1 MSLTR
6 IGSIGI
12 NTGIAFAG
20 VTTIVTLNTAND
32 ALSIGATV
40 NVGSGITLGK
50 DGDVFF
56 TGIATGNASGL
67 TALNASNISSG
78 TVPTA
83 RLGSGTASSSTF
95 LRGDSTFQTV
105 NTDLVSDTS
114 PQLGGDLDSNTNDI
128 LLNNSGD
135 IALRWQL
142 SGTNKWSIFQNTA
155 GGSNHLEIFDNNG
168 SESSAKFF
176 TNGQVELY
184 HNGTKKF
191 ETESSGCKIDGSL
204 ELTANL
210 VMSDND
216 KIRIGNSEDL
226 EIYHDGS
233 HSYIDN
239 TGTGNL
245 YIKDAGA
252 IRINTDSFGVQKN
265 DGSESIISGTA
276 DGAVELYYD
285 NTKRFETLTGGA
297 KVTGELRVTTDLVMN
312 AVDNQ
317 IIYLGAGND
326 LQIFHDGSNTGII
339 NTTGG
344 LYIRNNG
351 AIHLQPTSGGE
362 EGIKIVANAQVEL
375 YNDNSKKL
383 ETQSYG
389 INVQGVNSY
398 DAAIKIHGQP
408 TIGRSYWGYG
418 NNQSYTGTLVGR
430 TDSSTASTI
439 FMGVD
444 VTGNAGGLFG
454 GLGSE
459 IVFRRDHIFTTPNA
473 ANNNFVTCMRF
484 GRATSTEGA
493 VAFTNGLM
501 FGNDQADANIIS
513 DYEEGTWVPQ
523 FRTSGGGS
531 ATPLLT
537 FSSRGGRYI
546 KVGRLVYVSC
556 SMSWY
561 TKHNSGSGLLLVE
574 NLPYTISSSEKGSGG
589 APAFNN
595 FNVPTPSTIS
605 SFATEL
611 SNGTTYFYAGLV
623 SGDNSGWVNLD
634 YSAVNNSG
642 NYRVQFCYEV
652 D

>member
-1 MSLTR
+1 M
-6 IGSIGI
+6 
-12 NTGIAFAG
+12 
-20 VTTIVTLNTAND
+20 
-32 ALSIGATV
+32 
-40 NVGSGITLGK
+40 
-50 DGDVFF
+50 
-56 TGIATGNASGL
+56 GL
-67 TALNASNISSG
+67 TKTQSGGLEDQSVSLDKLPHGTSSNDG
-78 TVPTA
+78 K
-83 RLGSGTASSSTF
+83 F
-95 LRGDSTFQTV
+95 LRANNGADPSFETV

-114 PQLGGDLDSNTNDI
+114 PQLGGT
-128 LLNNSGD
+128 LL
-135 IALRWQL
+135 
-142 SGTNKWSIFQNTA
+142 TA
-155 GGSNHLEIFDNNG
+155 GHNIILTDTTGANNNRLVFGANTDMSIYHLPNNNYIDADTG
-168 SESSAKFF
+168 TLHIRHSGETGAKF
-176 TNGQVELY
+176 
-184 HNGTKKF
+184 
-191 ETESSGCKIDGSL
+191 
-204 ELTANL
+204 
-210 VMSDND
+210 
-216 KIRIGNSEDL
+216 
-226 EIYHDGS
+226 
-233 HSYIDN
+233 
-239 TGTGNL
+239 
-245 YIKDAGA
+245 IK
-252 IRINTDSFGVQKN
+252 N
-265 DGSESIISGTA
+265 
-276 DGAVELYYD
+276 GAVELYFD
-285 NTKRFETLTGGA
+285 N
-297 KVTGELRVTTDLVMN
+297 V
-312 AVDNQ
+312 
-317 IIYLGAGND
+317 
-326 LQIFHDGSNTGII
+326 
-339 NTTGG
+339 
-344 LYIRNNG
+344 
-351 AIHLQPTSGGE
+351 
-362 EGIKIVANAQVEL
+362 
-375 YNDNSKKL
+375 KKF
-383 ETQSYG
+383 ETQSSG

-398 DAAIKIHGQP
+398 DAQIKIHGQP

-430 TDSSTASTI
+430 TDSSVASTI

-444 VTGNAGGLFG
+444 VTGNGGGLFG

-595 FNVPTPSTIS
+595 LNVPTPSTIS